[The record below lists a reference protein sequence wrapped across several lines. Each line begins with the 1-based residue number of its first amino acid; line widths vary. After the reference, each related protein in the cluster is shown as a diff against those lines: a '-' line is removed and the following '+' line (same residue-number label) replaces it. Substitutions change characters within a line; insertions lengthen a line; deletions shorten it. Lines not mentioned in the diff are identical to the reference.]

1 VLLCSLV
8 CMLLP
13 PSPCAQPHSGAGGLV
28 HSSPTAQVW
37 LAALAQTPQACWG
50 PCEGLLRTPLVIR
63 QIAAMLLRHLT
74 LFVAGYVLCFIVYGF
89 VEGCEG
95 VEKAQ
100 GVCQCSSCWRLS
112 PHMVAPCCSACM
124 PLLVLLASNLFAAV
138 PVFTALHTSR

>member
-1 VLLCSLV
+1 
-8 CMLLP
+8 MLLP

-100 GVCQCSSCWRLS
+100 GLS
-112 PHMVAPCCSACM
+112 LPVF
-124 PLLVLLASNLFAAV
+124 LLLAAEPTHGCTLLFCLHATVGAAC
-138 PVFTALHTSR
+138 F